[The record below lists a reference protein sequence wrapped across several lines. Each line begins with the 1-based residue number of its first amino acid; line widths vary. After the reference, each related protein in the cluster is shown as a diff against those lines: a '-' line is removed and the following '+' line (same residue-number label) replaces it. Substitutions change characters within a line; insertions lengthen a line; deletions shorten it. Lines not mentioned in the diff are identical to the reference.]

1 MKNKRKTARR
11 IFEMQCDI
19 CKAMAHPLRL
29 EVVESLNGKEMAA
42 SALLTALGASKA
54 SLSKHMT
61 LLVQAG
67 IAEQRKEGRQVYYS
81 LSHPEIQQACA
92 IMRSILYR
100 RLRKDQKL
108 ALAMRPPRSR

>member
-1 MKNKRKTARR
+1 MKSSGTA
-11 IFEMQCDI
+11 
-19 CKAMAHPLRL
+19 P
-29 EVVESLNGKEMAA
+29 AA
-42 SALLTALGASKA
+42 SALLAALGTSKA
-54 SLSKHMT
+54 NLSKHMT

-67 IAEQRKEGRQVYYS
+67 IAEHRKEGRQVYYS

-108 ALAMRPPRSR
+108 AMAMRPPRAR